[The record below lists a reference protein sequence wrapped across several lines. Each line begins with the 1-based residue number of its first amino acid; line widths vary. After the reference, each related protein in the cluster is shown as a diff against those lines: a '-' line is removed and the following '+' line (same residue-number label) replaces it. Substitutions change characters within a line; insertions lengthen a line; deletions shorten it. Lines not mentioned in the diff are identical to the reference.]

1 LRSGLGVH
9 VQLQRLGDG
18 VSAIEIRDRDKT
30 GQDKTSAWTWML
42 DRSQTRDGE
51 LVLCAYAG
59 IKVKVKIQPVDGHA
73 RNEI

>member
-1 LRSGLGVH
+1 
-9 VQLQRLGDG
+9 
-18 VSAIEIRDRDKT
+18 
-30 GQDKTSAWTWML
+30 ML